1 MKSYP
6 IISVVITACDRPVLF
21 KRAFKSVVVAAK
33 KLAKAVELII
43 VNDGKYPLEVDTTFV
58 ENLKI
63 HYIQSPKGPY
73 MGVAASRNSAIASAN
88 GEYLLFLD
96 DDDELLET
104 ALSTLLNKAQSENFD
119 LVYAGVDR
127 VYETRTLTV
136 LKKKE
141 YKASHINFRNIEIA
155 NFIHIGSFVI
165 KRCAIVS
172 LFDTRLSSHE
182 DWDFL
187 IANSRAAT
195 VACVN
200 ESVANIYFCTQRVNR
215 NPDTTVDDGKLEKYQ
230 IHKIIHQRYPS
241 PDLKLQRA
249 KLLNRLRPISDFSAK
264 TIIDCKQL
272 ELLVLNPQETVQ
284 RALIHQ
290 NEFEPFVPGLALALL
305 TGSSISGDVLD
316 VGSSIGSFAIP
327 VARGI
332 QSDPNQQ
339 RQIHCFEC
347 QKSVFLHLCSH
358 ILINQQQTIINPNHQ
373 PLSDRVEEI
382 RIPQFNPFEERFTGS
397 VSLKKD
403 VIETRSKMAGVAE
416 PDTLCETYQV
426 MQSNT
431 VDMLFS
437 DQEIA
442 LIKID
447 VEGMETMILKGA
459 AQVIQK
465 SRPFILTESWNL
477 DEFSDL
483 RNELLSLL
491 TSLDYVLFI
500 RENDIAALPKESLTP
515 ELESACADFKFTR

>member
-1 MKSYP
+1 MKPYP

-21 KRAFKSVVVAAK
+21 KRAFKSVVTAAK
-33 KLAKAVELII
+33 KLAKPVELII
-43 VNDGKYPLEVDTTFV
+43 INDGKQPLEVDTTFIG
-58 ENLKI
+58 NLKI
-63 HYIQSPKGPY
+63 YYVESPNGPY
-73 MGVAASRNSAIASAN
+73 IGVAASRNCAIALAN

-104 ALSTLLNKAQSENFD
+104 ALVSLLNKAQSENFD

-127 VYETRTLTV
+127 IYETRTLSV

-141 YKASHINFRNIEIA
+141 YKVSHINFRNIEVA
-155 NFIHIGSFVI
+155 NFIHIGSFLI

-172 LFDTRLSSHE
+172 LFDTKLSSHE

-187 IANSRAAT
+187 IANSRAAA
-195 VACVN
+195 VACID
-200 ESVANIYFCTQRVNR
+200 ESVANIYFCEQRVNR
-215 NPDTTVDDGKLEKYQ
+215 NPDSSADDGKLEVYQ
-230 IHKIIHQRYPS
+230 IHKQIHARYPAAGLEARRS
-241 PDLKLQRA
+241 KLI
-249 KLLNRLRPISDFSAK
+249 NRLRPTSDFSAK
-264 TIIDCKQL
+264 TIVDCKQL
-272 ELLVLNPQETVQ
+272 ELLLLNPQETVQ
-284 RALIHQ
+284 RTLIHQ
-290 NEFEPFVPGLALALL
+290 HEFEPFVPGLALALL
-305 TGSSISGDVLD
+305 SKSGVAGDVLD
-316 VGSSIGSFAIP
+316 IGSSIGSFAIP
-327 VARGI
+327 TARGI
-332 QSDPNQQ
+332 QEDQNQQ

-358 ILINQQQTIINPNHQ
+358 ILINQQQAIINPNHQ

-403 VIETRSKMAGVAE
+403 VIETRAKMAGVAE

-426 MQSNT
+426 MQSKT

-437 DQEIA
+437 DQAIA

-459 AQVIQK
+459 AKVIQK
-465 SRPFILTESWNL
+465 SRPFILTESWDL

-500 RENDIAALPKESLTP
+500 RENDIAALPKERLTP
-515 ELESACADFKFTR
+515 ELESACADFKFKC